1 MYYFCSFTG
10 EGGSSSFLYVVL
22 LIVVEILFMDCL
34 LNKCY
39 GLRLFSIYLLYENI
53 EQKMYFTV
61 CIVEMASVTIPSN
74 RPGIPVIRRLLLV
87 VLTKLLKNH
96 Q

>member
-34 LNKCY
+34 LNKNV
-39 GLRLFSIYLLYENI
+39 LRLFSIYLLYENI

-74 RPGIPVIRRLLLV
+74 RAGIPVIRRLLLV